1 MYVCG
6 VYTHYSH
13 PLNSTWHKQ
22 QSLCKKR
29 HYFCKAKHSRVIS
42 RLVAL
47 KISILVPPPPPSLHP
62 PCFFFRETRVEKGR
76 LASPREIGSRTRWMY
91 IAYPF
96 VLIFPP
102 PPFLLIFL
110 VDIFLCVLSL
120 SISCEKLSEY
130 KNTRR
135 ILVSI
140 FFRSFRNSSSIV
152 INHCMK
158 IRNVITISPKF
169 LLSFSLILDEEE
181 DENWFPDFK
190 IPLLPLSA
198 FRAFEEE
205 AGGQKKRE
213 KYRRE
218 RVWLCVNSIT
228 NPSRGGGGLGVL
240 VCSTTLSW
248 LKYPLGYFQ
257 FSSPFF
263 WNFTRVL

>member
-22 QSLCKKR
+22 QSLCKKGTIFVKR
-29 HYFCKAKHSRVIS
+29 NIH
-42 RLVAL
+42 AL
-47 KISILVPPPPPSLHP
+47 YHVSSPSKSPSSSPPPPPPSI

-96 VLIFPP
+96 VLIFPPP

-181 DENWFPDFK
+181 DEN
-190 IPLLPLSA
+190 
-198 FRAFEEE
+198 
-205 AGGQKKRE
+205 
-213 KYRRE
+213 
-218 RVWLCVNSIT
+218 
-228 NPSRGGGGLGVL
+228 
-240 VCSTTLSW
+240 
-248 LKYPLGYFQ
+248 
-257 FSSPFF
+257 
-263 WNFTRVL
+263 